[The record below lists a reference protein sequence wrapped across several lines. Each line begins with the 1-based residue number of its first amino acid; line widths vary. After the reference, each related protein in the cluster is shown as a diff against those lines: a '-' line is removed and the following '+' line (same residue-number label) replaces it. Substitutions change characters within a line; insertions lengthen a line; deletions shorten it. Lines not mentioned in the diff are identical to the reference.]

1 MTNENFVLLTD
12 EEKNEKLRNALLE
25 KSDNCLTEEELK
37 IIMVHIS
44 LNRQYIIRTYH
55 EPMSFLAALASS
67 DSHESQTL
75 LGSALAGALG
85 MSMAMFDDAN
95 SAAVITKSDR
105 DGKIVYVIHVYIPLS
120 RIQRRNAI

>member
-1 MTNENFVLLTD
+1 MTNENFVLMTD
-12 EEKNEKLRNALLE
+12 EEKNLKLRNALLE

-44 LNRQYIIRTYH
+44 LNRQYVIRTYN
-55 EPMSFLAALASS
+55 EPMSFLTTLASS
-67 DSHESQTL
+67 DGHDSQTL

-95 SAAVITKSDR
+95 SAAVITKSNR
-105 DGKIVYVIHVYIPLS
+105 DGKSVYVIHVYIPLS
-120 RIQRRNAI
+120 RTQRRNAI

>member
-1 MTNENFVLLTD
+1 MTNENFVLMTD
-12 EEKNEKLRNALLE
+12 EEKNLKLKNALLE

-44 LNRQYIIRTYH
+44 LNKQYVIKTYN
-55 EPMSFLAALASS
+55 EPMSFLTTLASS
-67 DSHESQTL
+67 DSHDSQTL

-105 DGKIVYVIHVYIPLS
+105 DGKSVYVIHVYIPLS
-120 RIQRRNAI
+120 RTQRRNAI

>member
-1 MTNENFVLLTD
+1 MTNENFVLLTN
-12 EEKNEKLRNALLE
+12 EEKNAKLRNALLE

-44 LNRQYIIRTYH
+44 LNKQYVIRTYN
-55 EPMSFLAALASS
+55 EPMSFLTTLASS
-67 DSHESQTL
+67 NSHESQTL

-95 SAAVITKSDR
+95 SAAVITKSNR
-105 DGKIVYVIHVYIPLS
+105 DGKSVYVIHVYIPLS
-120 RIQRRNAI
+120 RTQRRNTI

>member
-12 EEKNEKLRNALLE
+12 EEKNVKLKNALLE
-25 KSDNCLTEEELK
+25 KSNNCLTEDELK

-44 LNRQYIIRTYH
+44 LNKQYIIRTYH
-55 EPMSFLAALASS
+55 EPMSFLTTLASS

-105 DGKIVYVIHVYIPLS
+105 DGKSVYVIHVYIPLS

>member
-1 MTNENFVLLTD
+1 MTNENFLLLTD

-25 KSDNCLTEEELK
+25 KSDNCLTEEEIK

-44 LNRQYIIRTYH
+44 LNRQYAIRIYH
-55 EPMSFLAALASS
+55 EPMSFLTSLASS

-85 MSMAMFDDAN
+85 ISMAMFDDAN
-95 SAAVITKSDR
+95 SAAVITKSSR
-105 DGKIVYVIHVYIPLS
+105 DGKSVYIIHVYIPLS
-120 RIQRRNAI
+120 RTQRRNAI

>member
-1 MTNENFVLLTD
+1 MTNENFVLMTD
-12 EEKNEKLRNALLE
+12 EEKNLKLKNALLE

-44 LNRQYIIRTYH
+44 LNKQYVIRTYN
-55 EPMSFLAALASS
+55 EPMSFLTTLASS
-67 DSHESQTL
+67 DSHDSQTL

-95 SAAVITKSDR
+95 SAAVITKSNR
-105 DGKIVYVIHVYIPLS
+105 DGKSVYVIHVYIPLS
-120 RIQRRNAI
+120 RTQRRNAI

>member
-1 MTNENFVLLTD
+1 MTNENFVLLSD

-44 LNRQYIIRTYH
+44 LNKQYIIRTYRD
-55 EPMSFLAALASS
+55 PMSFLTSLASS
-67 DSHESQTL
+67 YSHESQTL

-105 DGKIVYVIHVYIPLS
+105 DGKCVYVIHVYIPLS

>member
-12 EEKNEKLRNALLE
+12 EEKNVKLRNALLE

-44 LNRQYIIRTYH
+44 LNKQYIIRTYH
-55 EPMSFLAALASS
+55 EPTSFLATLASS
-67 DSHESQTL
+67 DSNGSQTL

-95 SAAVITKSDR
+95 SAAVITKSHR
-105 DGKIVYVIHVYIPLS
+105 YGKSVYVIHVYIPLS
-120 RIQRRNAI
+120 RTQRRNAI

>member
-1 MTNENFVLLTD
+1 MTNENFVLMTD
-12 EEKNEKLRNALLE
+12 EEKNLKLKNALLE

-44 LNRQYIIRTYH
+44 LNKQYVIRTYN
-55 EPMSFLAALASS
+55 EPMSFLTTLASS
-67 DSHESQTL
+67 DSHDSQTL

-105 DGKIVYVIHVYIPLS
+105 DGKSVYVIHVYIPLS
-120 RIQRRNAI
+120 RTQRRNAI

>member
-12 EEKNEKLRNALLE
+12 EEKNVKLKKALLE
-25 KSDNCLTEEELK
+25 KSDNCLTEEELR

-44 LNRQYIIRTYH
+44 LNRQYAIRTYH
-55 EPMSFLAALASS
+55 EPMSFLTTLASS

-85 MSMAMFDDAN
+85 MSMSMFDDAN
-95 SAAVITKSDR
+95 SAAVITKSNR
-105 DGKIVYVIHVYIPLS
+105 DGKSMYVIHVYIPLS
-120 RIQRRNAI
+120 RIQRRNVI

>member
-12 EEKNEKLRNALLE
+12 EEKNVKLKKALLE
-25 KSDNCLTEEELK
+25 KSANCLTEEEIK
-37 IIMVHIS
+37 IIMVHVS
-44 LNRQYIIRTYH
+44 LNKQYIIRTYH
-55 EPMSFLAALASS
+55 EPMSFLTTLASS
-67 DSHESQTL
+67 DSYESQTL

-95 SAAVITKSDR
+95 SAAVITKSVR
-105 DGKIVYVIHVYIPLS
+105 DGKSVYVIHVYIPLS